1 MAWKYKYDSL
11 SQFVTDYQNNQ
22 GIWTEYGRIDSIQ
35 ITPYVNVINDGYI
48 ILFAVQPGSKIKNL
62 NRFSF
67 SLTQFLNLS
76 FSKELPGINLYISE
90 EPNIRT
96 VNSWDLLSPSQKTYY
111 QNTAIRLIADNYMR
125 VYWPPEPIETLNP
138 VVQVRIDQ
146 SIISPASTYNLQ
158 GFLNEEKI
166 IRINIRN
173 IGVNALEILQTPS
186 LSDSTF
192 YQIIRNVAKT
202 SLIAN
207 DQDYIEIRF
216 YSNVLGFRSTVL
228 TIRTNDPARPIFS
241 FEITSIVEL
250 NISSLAPQIQL
261 TTSPLLNRVE
271 KGQSISVV
279 DFVINTVKTYNN
291 IDYIV
296 VKDSSNNEIIRFNN
310 PNASGGTN
318 YYEWIPGA
326 PVTNDTSITAYVAD
340 VQNNQNAS
348 TFNINFMDKI
358 YWGYHPSATLDS
370 SQIRTLNS
378 NLQEYA
384 SGTLEFGVNFYAPS
398 GTAVYLYLAYPKYM
412 GDIQYVD
419 DIDNGFT
426 YLPPAFNINEIN
438 FTNQYNHTAQYK
450 LYRTNNKTFGDDL
463 TWYVTIQQ

>member
-1 MAWKYKYDSL
+1 MAWKYKYDNL
-11 SQFVTDYQNNQ
+11 SQFVTDYQTNQ

-35 ITPYVNVINDGYI
+35 ITPYVNVSNDGYV

-111 QNTAIRLIADNYMR
+111 QNTAVRLIADNYMR

-138 VVQVRIDQ
+138 IIQIRIDQ

-166 IRINIRN
+166 IRINLRN

-192 YQIIRNVAKT
+192 YQIIRNTVKT

-250 NISSLAPQIQL
+250 NISNLAPQIQL
-261 TTSPLLNRVE
+261 TTSPLLNKAE
-271 KGQSISVV
+271 NGQSISNVN
-279 DFVINTVKTYNN
+279 FVINTVRTYND

-296 VKDSSNNEIIRFNN
+296 LKDSSNNEIIRFNN

-318 YYEWIPGA
+318 VYEWIPGT
-326 PVTNDTSITAYVAD
+326 PVTNDTAITAYAAD
-340 VQNNQNAS
+340 INNNQNAS
-348 TFNINFMDKI
+348 TFNIDFMNKV
-358 YWGYHPSATLDS
+358 YWGYHPSSTLDS

-398 GTAVYLYLAYPKYM
+398 GTSTYLYLAFPKTM
-412 GDIQYVD
+412 GTVQYVD

-426 YLPPAFNINEIN
+426 YLPPSLTISEIN
-438 FTNQYNHTAQYK
+438 FTNQYNYTTQYK
-450 LYRTNNKTFGDDL
+450 VYRTNNKTFGSDL
-463 TWYVTIQQ
+463 TWFVTIQ